1 MILVVLES
9 QLAMSSCA
17 GHALYNCAQWTNP
30 NGAVG
35 KEREMLMFPTS
46 PRGRGNGVTFTE

>member
-35 KEREMLMFPTS
+35 
-46 PRGRGNGVTFTE
+46 NGEGDADVSHLS